1 MNSSLMARESIARSC
16 NEKYANT
23 LDQRPT
29 PDLELIMFDLA
40 LFMLSPS
47 TVLMTGQGISGFIV
61 TAVRPFTPVS
71 R

>member
-1 MNSSLMARESIARSC
+1 
-16 NEKYANT
+16 
-23 LDQRPT
+23 
-29 PDLELIMFDLA
+29 MFDLA